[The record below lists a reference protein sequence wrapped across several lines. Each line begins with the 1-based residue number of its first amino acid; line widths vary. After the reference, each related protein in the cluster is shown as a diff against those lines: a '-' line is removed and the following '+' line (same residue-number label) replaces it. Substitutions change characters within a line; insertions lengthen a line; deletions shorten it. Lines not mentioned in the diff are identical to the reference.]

1 MTEVIEIYPLT
12 ASRVRGHAAC
22 FWTFRSLSPRPSCVP
37 HVAAEV
43 AMRVKP
49 LGDRIIV
56 RREESSEKSAGGIVL
71 PDNAKQKPQRGT
83 VLAVGPGKMLK
94 DGKRR
99 PLQVREGDRVIF
111 TAWAGDEYKDRG
123 SKDVILIM
131 HEEDVMAVVEK

>member
-1 MTEVIEIYPLT
+1 M
-12 ASRVRGHAAC
+12 RVR
-22 FWTFRSLSPRPSCVP
+22 
-37 HVAAEV
+37 
-43 AMRVKP
+43 P

-56 RREESSEKSAGGIVL
+56 RREESSEKTAGGIVL

-111 TAWAGDEYKDRG
+111 TAWAGDEYKDRS

-131 HEEDVMAVVEK
+131 HEEDVMAVVE

>member
-1 MTEVIEIYPLT
+1 
-12 ASRVRGHAAC
+12 
-22 FWTFRSLSPRPSCVP
+22 
-37 HVAAEV
+37 
-43 AMRVKP
+43 MRVKP

-111 TAWAGDEYKDRG
+111 TAWAGDEYKDG
-123 SKDVILIM
+123 QGGKILIM
-131 HEEDVMAVVEK
+131 REEDILAVVDE